1 MTVREEDMF
10 FGEVSHFAYQE
21 ESKSTSYSGIYGR
34 EQTPGRTAIFFWGKE
49 EKTMKNTAIGA
60 NGKSNSANDLP
71 NNIVKVRLMGT
82 EDDIKKY
89 SERLEQFT
97 SNSVEWNIS
106 SKSRVFDN
114 KDTKKYKRMYLDV
127 TKKNMEDK

>member
-1 MTVREEDMF
+1 
-10 FGEVSHFAYQE
+10 
-21 ESKSTSYSGIYGR
+21 
-34 EQTPGRTAIFFWGKE
+34 
-49 EKTMKNTAIGA
+49 MKNTAIGA

-89 SERLEQFT
+89 SEQLEQFT
-97 SNSVEWNIS
+97 SNSDEWDIS
-106 SKSRVFDN
+106 SKSRIFDN